1 MAEPANTIQDV
12 SVDGEVPLNPSR
24 VDIVGD
30 FAGKGLFAIHG
41 EALLSYCIEEAHVD
55 FDDGFQVLHAVHAF
69 EDLLSKL
76 NTRGCNFHVVWLD
89 QESADDIPQSSKFRT
104 TRNILVEHLARL
116 NNGLSHRFTR
126 LKSDDCQDYLR
137 NNSIRFLWSSGNR
150 IRQVLSLGYCA
161 AFMNSIEFHSSK
173 VYARMVTPDS
183 ARDTFQPDTETAQ
196 PDAEGAQPG
205 TETDAVLADASEA
218 SPDVQEIIERL
229 SKSPKGQDLT
239 AREVLSL
246 YALYKILSSSTPE
259 VSEER
264 LRQAAAL
271 LVQLVALRHI
281 SLANRNIDTS
291 TIEPIAD
298 SSSFIADF
306 SNAVQEAIAGWSKS
320 AYSELSWD
328 AFDLFDGRLY
338 SAILAGLASGKFGL
352 TPKLTDE
359 VSVLA
364 DLIGAVSGQDLTKYI
379 PGPSSDAGDAQQ
391 TSTVS
396 KLTTSVLPF
405 SHPVMDPYLAKVPL
419 KSANDATPPPAP
431 KIFAELTHWHNAKKP
446 LDPKRIP
453 PPLDFKARRRNQRFM
468 ADTMAYSASLT
479 GASGKSIKPE
489 IVVSS
494 IEVPEAKKAKIPHH
508 PKPVQSGPKKKVVQ
522 KSGAQKAREEAE
534 RMKAEKTAIKSGDI
548 VVAWKSRCGEFEKE
562 STLLKRYLKAEKY
575 FLGLSPSHMEAISG
589 EVVLYIASILVKM
602 ALAKSQKAVDST
614 YFAITAMVWSRTL
627 QAAKLSLT
635 KDIFNNLLILSK
647 ALRIPVEVL
656 GSPPSISRNLAFKGV
671 DRDLTSLIPKSVS
684 AAEFQLNYC
693 GPYMDRS
700 FDSAPDP
707 RVSFPPDAWQRD
719 VLDAIDDRSSVLAIA
734 PTSAG
739 KTFISFYAMKKVLQA
754 NDDDVLV
761 YIAPTK
767 ALVNQ
772 IAAEVQARFSKTYR
786 QDGRSIWSIYTRDH
800 RVNNPRG
807 CQVLVTVPSM
817 LQILLLAPAN
827 AETPK
832 SFSNRLKWII
842 FDEVHSIGQSEEGVV
857 WEQLLLMAP
866 CPVIAL
872 SATVGN
878 TLEFKSWLESVQ
890 KAKGFDFRMVVH
902 TSRYSDLRKFI
913 HDPEPST
920 IEFKGVSKPE
930 RLPLPGLDS
939 EADYAAPFYFVHP
952 IASIVEKSKETLG
965 DTSLEPRDCLS
976 LWKSMTH
983 QQQDNDYT
991 VEKSLNPEVS
1001 LPKLIQKSDVVGWE
1015 DGLKKQLGTWIQNPF
1030 ASPFQKVR
1038 QELLG
1043 PRYSEVVARQSRAI
1057 EASTQTATG
1066 AAVSRR
1072 SVFSLILDLQASGAL
1087 PAIIFNYDRTKCEE
1101 IAAEVLGVLI
1111 TAETQFRE
1119 TDPAWIR
1126 KMTAFREWEKAKNA
1140 RLAKTATKK
1149 VTKRK
1154 GDDDEDGPLGK
1165 AESAREE
1172 ANQDGSTW
1180 ASFDPEAPLAQY
1192 SFADTTSMTA
1202 TELEERLWPLQ
1213 REAIPA
1219 ALVNGLMRGIGVHH
1233 AGLNR
1238 KYRQAVEMLFRKG
1251 YLQIIIATGTLAM
1264 GINMPCKT
1272 VVFSGD
1278 SVYLTALNYRQA
1290 SGRAGRR
1297 GFDLLGN
1304 VVFHDISAHRAFEIM
1319 SAKLPD
1325 LRGQFPT
1332 SVTLILRL
1340 FTLLDG
1346 TNNGQFASKMAA
1358 ALFSQSRLYL
1368 GGPEDQFSVIH
1379 HLRFS
1384 IDYLRRQDLLSAKG
1398 APLNFAGLVGHLY
1411 YTDNA
1416 VFAFHSLLRDGYFHK
1431 ICAQID
1437 NKAEQPEILLE
1448 LMLVM
1453 CHLFCRFPCHQYK
1466 NEKFLSEV
1474 VHRSPSM
1481 VILPDLPKGASDALE
1496 KHNKQ
1501 TLDIFRGY
1509 VSSFVDQHL
1518 SDQPDNE
1525 LPFSKVSVKSSADSS
1540 KDFASVLPTRPP
1552 TTIRSPFAALSGFTD
1567 KFNTIKELCETVRSG
1582 VFLEESAIPYIPIA
1596 PKETN
1601 GVPWNAYLYDFFKH
1615 GDVDALV
1622 RDNGVK
1628 RGEVWYLLKDYSYI
1642 LATITASLAN
1652 ILSPSAG
1659 DDDIMGDGEVD
1670 EELGGDRGLD
1680 DEVEEAVESKTASK
1694 TTKEPMV
1701 AKKAGKKKVVDSWD
1715 DEASSEGENW
1725 DDGESEDGKVE
1736 VAAQPRARFDPTGEE
1751 SLVKVHKAFTLLKEQ
1766 FDEKFF
1772 KMWA

>member
-12 SVDGEVPLNPSR
+12 SVNGEVPLNPLR

-41 EALLSYCIEEAHVD
+41 EALLEHCIQQSHVD
-55 FDDGFQVLHAVHAF
+55 FDNGFQILHAVHAV
-69 EDLLSKL
+69 EDLLHNL
-76 NTRGCNFHVVWLD
+76 TARGCNFHVIWL
-89 QESADDIPQSSKFRT
+89 EHPTYPTKLKDDILRSAKFGA
-104 TRNILVEHLARL
+104 TRNILIEHLARL
-116 NNGLSHRFTR
+116 DNGLSYVFSSPT
-126 LKSDDCQDYLR
+126 SDAFQDYLR
-137 NNSIRFLWSSGNR
+137 NNSIRFFWGSGTI
-150 IRQVLSLGYCA
+150 IRQMLSLGYCA
-161 AFMNSIEFHSSK
+161 AFMQDIEFKSSK
-173 VYARMVTPDS
+173 VYTRMVTPD
-183 ARDTFQPDTETAQ
+183 ATRDVFES
-196 PDAEGAQPG
+196 DAEPEQAQAAPH
-205 TETDAVLADASEA
+205 EA
-218 SPDVQEIIERL
+218 SPDVRQTLERL
-229 SKSPKGQDLT
+229 TESPQGQSLT

-246 YALYKILSSSTPE
+246 CALSKILSSST
-259 VSEER
+259 SEDSEGR
-264 LRQAAAL
+264 SRQAAAL
-271 LVQLVALRHI
+271 LVQVVALRHI
-281 SLANRNIDTS
+281 PLPNRNIDTS
-291 TIEPIAD
+291 TTEFTSEIN
-298 SSSFIADF
+298 SFIADF
-306 SNAVQEAIAGWSKS
+306 SSAVQEAVVGWSKS
-320 AYSELSWD
+320 AYTERSWD

-338 SAILAGLASGKFGL
+338 STLLAGLAAGKFGL
-352 TPKLTDE
+352 TPHLAEE

-364 DLIGAVSGQDLTKYI
+364 DLLTTVSGRDLTEYI
-379 PGPSSDAGDAQQ
+379 PGPGPPSDAGKAKQPPPA
-391 TSTVS
+391 S
-396 KLTTSVLPF
+396 KLTSSVLPF
-405 SHPVMDPYLAKVPL
+405 SHPVMDPYLAKVHL
-419 KSANDATPPPAP
+419 ESKNDAAPSPAP

-446 LDPKRIP
+446 LDPKRIA

-479 GASGKSIKPE
+479 GASGKNIKPE

-494 IEVPEAKKAKIPHH
+494 IEVSESKKAKIPHH
-508 PKPVQSGPKKKVVQ
+508 AKPVQSAPKKKAVQ
-522 KSGAQKAREEAE
+522 KSGAQKAREEGE

-548 VVAWKSRCGEFEKE
+548 VVAWKSRCGEFERE
-562 STLLKRYLKAEKY
+562 TTPLKRYLKAEKY

-589 EVVLYIASILVKM
+589 EVILYIASILVKM
-602 ALAKSQKAVDST
+602 ALAKSQKAIDST
-614 YFAITAMVWSRTL
+614 YFAITAMIWSRTL
-627 QAAKLSLT
+627 QATKLSLT
-635 KDIFNNLLILSK
+635 KDIYNNLALLSK
-647 ALRIPVEVL
+647 SLRIPVEVL
-656 GSPPSISRNLAFKGV
+656 GSPPSMSRSLAFKGL
-671 DRDLTSLIPKSVS
+671 DKDMASLLPKTVS
-684 AAEFQLNYC
+684 ATEFQLNYC

-700 FDSAPDP
+700 FGSAPDP

-719 VLDAIDDRSSVLAIA
+719 VLDAIDARTSVLAIA

-817 LQILLLAPAN
+817 LQILLLTPSN
-827 AETPK
+827 AESPK

-842 FDEVHSIGQSEEGVV
+842 FDEVHSIGQSEEGVI

-866 CPVIAL
+866 CPIIAL

-878 TLEFKSWLESVQ
+878 TLEFKDWLESVQ

-920 IEFKGVSKPE
+920 IEFKGVTKPE

-952 IASIVEKSKETLG
+952 VASIVEKSKETLG

-976 LWKSMTH
+976 LWKSMT
-983 QQQDNDYT
+983 QQQDKDYA
-991 VEKSLNPEVS
+991 VEKSLNPESS

-1015 DGLKKQLGTWIQNPF
+1015 NGLKSQLGGWIEKPYV
-1030 ASPFQKVR
+1030 SPFEKVR

-1043 PRYSEVVARQSRAI
+1043 PRYSEVIARQSRVSA
-1057 EASTQTATG
+1057 ASTQTETG

-1087 PAIIFNYDRTKCEE
+1087 PAIIFNYDRTMCEE

-1119 TDPAWIR
+1119 TDPVWIR
-1126 KMTAFREWEKAKNA
+1126 KMTAFREWEKARDA

-1149 VTKRK
+1149 VTSKRK
-1154 GDDDEDGPLGK
+1154 GDDEDDGPLGK

-1172 ANQDGSTW
+1172 ASQDGSTW

-1213 REAIPA
+1213 REAIPP
-1219 ALVNGLMRGIGVHH
+1219 ALVNGLKRGIGVHH

-1251 YLQIIIATGTLAM
+1251 YLQVVVATGTLAM

-1304 VVFHDISAHRAFEIM
+1304 VVFHNINAHRSFEIM

-1332 SVTLILRL
+1332 SVTLIMRL
-1340 FTLLDG
+1340 FTLLHG
-1346 TNNGQFASKMAA
+1346 TNDAEFASKMAA
-1358 ALFSQSRLYL
+1358 ALFSQNRLYL
-1368 GGPEDQFSVIH
+1368 GGPEDQFSVVH

-1384 IDYLRRQDLLSAKG
+1384 IDYLRRQDLLSEKG

-1411 YTDNA
+1411 YTENA
-1416 VFAFHSLLRDGYFHK
+1416 VFAFHSLLREGYFHR

-1437 NKAEQPEILLE
+1437 NRAKQPDILLE
-1448 LMLVM
+1448 IMLVM

-1466 NEKFLSEV
+1466 NEKFIREV

-1481 VILPDLPKGASDALE
+1481 VILPDLPEEASDALE
-1496 KHNKQ
+1496 RHNKQ

-1509 VSSFVDQHL
+1509 VGSFVDQHL
-1518 SDQPDNE
+1518 ADRPDNE
-1525 LPFSKVSVKSSADSS
+1525 LPFSKVAVKPSG
-1540 KDFASVLPTRPP
+1540 ASEGFDGILPTRPA

-1567 KFNTIKELCETVRSG
+1567 KFDTIKELCDTVRSG

-1596 PKETN
+1596 PKETG
-1601 GVPWNAYLYDFFKH
+1601 GVPWNAYLYDFYKH

-1622 RDNGVK
+1622 RDNGVR

-1642 LATITASLAN
+1642 LATITTSLAN
-1652 ILSPSAG
+1652 ILSPSAV

-1680 DEVEEAVESKTASK
+1680 DEVEDQAAEKTVAKTAK
-1694 TTKEPMV
+1694 APV
-1701 AKKAGKKKVVDSWD
+1701 VVKKAGKKKVVDSWD
-1715 DEASSEGENW
+1715 DEASSSEGENW
-1725 DDGESEDGKVE
+1725 DDNESEGEKA
-1736 VAAQPRARFDPTGEE
+1736 AAQPQARFDPTGDQ
-1751 SLVKVHKAFTLLKEQ
+1751 SLVKVHKAFTMLKEQ